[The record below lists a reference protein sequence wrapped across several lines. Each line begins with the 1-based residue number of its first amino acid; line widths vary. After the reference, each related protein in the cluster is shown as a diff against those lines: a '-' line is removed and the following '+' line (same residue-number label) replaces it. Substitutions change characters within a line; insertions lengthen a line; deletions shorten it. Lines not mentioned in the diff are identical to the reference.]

1 MSRADEL
8 RLLTRIARLY
18 YEQNHTQAEIA
29 VQLDLSQARVS
40 RLLNSAR
47 DEGIVRISVTVPRA
61 TYPQLEEALEAEFGL
76 KEAIVVDSVADD
88 EDQLFRDI
96 GSAAA
101 FYVETTLKQSEVL
114 GISSWSAT
122 LLAMV
127 DAMHPFN
134 RDTQAKVIQILGG
147 VGNPAAE
154 VHATQLA
161 QRFAQ
166 LVRGETFLL
175 PAPGIV
181 GSAEARRVLLSDP
194 FVQETFRLMD
204 DVTIALVGIGSLR
217 PSSLLTDSGNIFSDK
232 DIGRLAELGA
242 VGDICQR
249 FFDAEGKPVMSPVD
263 DRVIGMDFG
272 QLKKVPRVV
281 GAAGG
286 ARKTEAIRA
295 AAIGGWINV
304 LVTDRATAER
314 LLAMGTA
321 ATRKQEVNVS
331 PYKL

>member
-18 YEQNHTQAEIA
+18 HEQNHTQAEIA
-29 VQLDLSQARVS
+29 AQLNLSQARVS
-40 RLLNSAR
+40 RLLTTAR
-47 DEGIVRISVTVPRA
+47 DEGIVRISVTAPHF
-61 TYPQLEEALEAEFGL
+61 TYPELEERLEAEFGL

-88 EDQLFRDI
+88 EEQLFRDI

-101 FYVETTLKQSEVL
+101 FHVETTLKQNEVI

-134 RDTQAKVIQILGG
+134 RDTQAKVVQILGG
-147 VGNPAAE
+147 VGNRVAE

-161 QRFAQ
+161 QRLAQ
-166 LVRGETFLL
+166 LLRGETVLL

-181 GSAEARRVLLSDP
+181 GSADAKRVLMSDP

-204 DVTIALVGIGSLR
+204 DVTIALVGIGALQ
-217 PSSLLTDSGNIFSDK
+217 PSSLLTDSGNIFSDD
-232 DIGRLAELGA
+232 DIARLAEFGA

-249 FFDAEGKPVMSPVD
+249 FFDATGKPVSSPVD
-263 DRVIGMDFG
+263 DRVIGMDFE
-272 QLKKVPRVV
+272 QLSKVPRVV

-286 ARKTEAIRA
+286 ARKTAAIRA

-314 LLAMGTA
+314 LLGML
-321 ATRKQEVNVS
+321 ATPSSKQEVS
-331 PYKL
+331 R

>member
-18 YEQNHTQAEIA
+18 YEHNQTQAEIA
-29 VQLDLSQARVS
+29 AQLDLSQARVS
-40 RLLNSAR
+40 RLLNTAR
-47 DEGIVRISVTVPRA
+47 DEGIVRITVSVPRA
-61 TYPQLEEALEAEFGL
+61 TYPEMEEALEAAFGL
-76 KEAIVVDSVADD
+76 KEAIVVDSVAGD

-101 FYVETTLKQSEVL
+101 FYVETTLKQHEVL

-134 RDTQAKVIQILGG
+134 RDTQAKVVQILGG
-147 VGNPAAE
+147 VGNPTAE
-154 VHATQLA
+154 VHANQLA
-161 QRFAQ
+161 RRLAQ
-166 LVRGETFLL
+166 IVRGEMVLL

-181 GSAEARRVLLSDP
+181 GSAEAKRVLLSDP

-204 DVTIALVGIGSLR
+204 EVTTALVGIGSLR
-217 PSSLLTDSGNIFSDK
+217 PSSLLTDSGNIFADA
-232 DIGRLAELGA
+232 DIDRLAELGA

-263 DRVIGMDFG
+263 DRVIGMDFD
-272 QLKKVPRVV
+272 QLSNVPRVV

-286 ARKTEAIRA
+286 ARKIEAIRA

-304 LVTDRATAER
+304 LVTDRATADR
-314 LLAMGTA
+314 LLRTVPSLSM
-321 ATRKQEVNVS
+321 KQE
-331 PYKL
+331 

>member
-18 YEQNHTQAEIA
+18 YEHNHTQAEIA
-29 VQLDLSQARVS
+29 AQLDLSQARVS
-40 RLLNSAR
+40 RLLNTAK
-47 DEGIVRISVTVPRA
+47 DEGIVRISVAVPRA
-61 TYPQLEEALEAEFGL
+61 TYPQLEEALEAQFGL

-101 FYVETTLKQSEVL
+101 FYVETTLKQREVL

-134 RDTQAKVIQILGG
+134 RDTQAKVVQILGG

-161 QRFAQ
+161 QRLAQ

-181 GSAEARRVLLSDP
+181 GSAEARQVLLSDP
-194 FVQETFRLMD
+194 FVTEAIRLMD
-204 DVTIALVGIGSLR
+204 EVTIALVGIGSLE
-217 PSSLLTDSGNIFSDK
+217 PSTLLTDSGNIFSDR
-232 DIGRLAELGA
+232 DIDRLAELGA

-249 FFDAEGKPVMSPVD
+249 FFDADGKPVDSPVD
-263 DRVIGMDFG
+263 DRVIGMGFD
-272 QLKKVPRVV
+272 QMSRVPRVV

-286 ARKTEAIRA
+286 ARKTEAIWA

-314 LLAMGTA
+314 LLRKVPTA
-321 ATRKQEVNVS
+321 PTKQEVVR
-331 PYKL
+331 